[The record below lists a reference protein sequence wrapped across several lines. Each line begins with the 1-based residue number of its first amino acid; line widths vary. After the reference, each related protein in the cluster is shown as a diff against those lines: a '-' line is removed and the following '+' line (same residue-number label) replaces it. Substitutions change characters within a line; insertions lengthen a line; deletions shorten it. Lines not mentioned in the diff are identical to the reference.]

1 MLGLGLAAQTAACAF
16 LYGLPYLLP
25 DIRAA
30 EHLSLAQGGALI
42 AAPSIGLIVA
52 LIAWGAAADRWGERL
67 VMALGLGLSGAIL
80 LISQAAHGMLLL
92 GAVFALAG
100 AAGASVNA
108 ASGRVVLGWF
118 PADQRGFAMGARQ
131 MAQPLGLVVAAVA
144 LPPLAGRYGYRS
156 ALLFPAGLCL
166 LVAVLVAIF
175 VLDPPRPAAKTGQAT
190 ASPYRNSALWRVHGA
205 SALLVVPQFAC
216 SAFALVFL
224 VSGLHWSATAAGRVL
239 ALVQLTGAVG
249 RLVIGIWSDRVGSRL
264 RPMRQIAVAS
274 TVAMLALALSSA
286 GIGSASGLH
295 SALAV
300 AALAAA
306 SIISVTDNG
315 LGFTATAE
323 LAGPMWAGRALG
335 AQNTAQNI
343 VAFGTPPIIG
353 SLIGGPGYVLA
364 FAVAAIFP
372 AVGVLAVPVGAE
384 RPETPAGDGAG
395 PGQRHMLII
404 VQ

>member
-1 MLGLGLAAQTAACAF
+1 MLGLGLAAQTAACSF

-25 DIRAA
+25 DIRSA

-42 AAPSIGLIVA
+42 AAPAIGLIVA
-52 LIAWGAAADRWGERL
+52 LIAWGAAADRWGERI

-80 LISQAAHGMLLL
+80 LLGQAAHGMLLL
-92 GAVFALAG
+92 GAIFALSG

-144 LPPLAGRYGYRS
+144 LPPLSAQYGYRT
-156 ALLFPAGLCL
+156 ALLFPAALCL
-166 LVAVLVAIF
+166 AVAVLVAIL
-175 VLDPPRPAAKTGQAT
+175 VLDPPRPAAKAGQAT
-190 ASPYRNSALWRVHGA
+190 ASPYRNGALWRVHGA

-216 SAFALVFL
+216 SAFGLVFL
-224 VSGLHWSATAAGRVL
+224 VSELHWSAAPAGRVL
-239 ALVQLTGAVG
+239 AVVQLAGAIG
-249 RLVIGIWSDRVGSRL
+249 RLVVGIWSDRVGSRL

-274 TVAMLALALSSA
+274 AVAMLALAVSSIGLST
-286 GIGSASGLH
+286 GSGLH

-300 AALAAA
+300 LALAAA

-323 LAGPMWAGRALG
+323 LAGSAWAGRALG

-353 SLIGGPGYVLA
+353 ALIGGPGYAIA
-364 FAVAAIFP
+364 FALAAIFP
-372 AVGVLAVPVGAE
+372 AIGVLAVPVAAE
-384 RPETPAGDGAG
+384 TRKPKPAAAPVPASDTC
-395 PGQRHMLII
+395 
-404 VQ
+404 